1 MKFGWDSCLCILTV
15 RLYIRTSICT
25 FYLSRNTETFN
36 PKKTRLKKDSL
47 IFKKKRKEEEER
59 FTRNLVLHSRTP
71 AVMDHRY
78 AHARGHAGAIKGQL
92 LTVGLCYWSSS
103 CLSSSRFFSFLL
115 TPLRFSE
122 DLCSPEPSRK
132 FSVNNATIFLIY
144 FII

>member
-1 MKFGWDSCLCILTV
+1 
-15 RLYIRTSICT
+15 
-25 FYLSRNTETFN
+25 
-36 PKKTRLKKDSL
+36 
-47 IFKKKRKEEEER
+47 
-59 FTRNLVLHSRTP
+59 
-71 AVMDHRY
+71 MDHRY

-92 LTVGLCYWSSS
+92 LTVGLATGRPAASV
-103 CLSSSRFFSFLL
+103 LLVFFFFLL